1 MRQFF
6 AYERRLQDLETRL
19 NNVVRYGEVTD
30 VKFDDEKKRWYVKT
44 SDGEG
49 ETTTFKSDW
58 LPWSSFGHGS
68 IKVSMPP
75 KKGMKVR
82 TVSPNG
88 EPEMGSV
95 EAFHNSKDAKSPGD
109 KQDEFV
115 MTVEGEG
122 GTESIKIHYAKDHT
136 TVTVGDTVWK
146 LTKDSASVKTKNY
159 SVEADSYSVKAKTV
173 NFAKG

>member
-6 AYERRLQDLETRL
+6 AYERRLQDLESRL
-19 NNVVRYGEVTD
+19 NNVIRYGEVTD
-30 VKFDDEKKRWYVKT
+30 VKFDEEKRRWYVKT

-49 ETTTFKSDW
+49 DTTTFKSDW

-68 IKVSMPP
+68 IKVSLPP

-95 EAFHNSKDAKSPGD
+95 EAFHNSKDAKSPHD
-109 KQDEFV
+109 KPDEFV
-115 MTVEGEG
+115 MTVEGEDG
-122 GTESIKIHYAKDHT
+122 SESVKIHHAKDHT
-136 TVTVGDTVWK
+136 TVTLGDTVWK
-146 LTKDSASVKTKNY
+146 LTKDGASLKSK
-159 SVEADSYSVKAKTV
+159 SISMEADNFEVKAKAVKFT
-173 NFAKG
+173 KG